1 MYWVYLYIATRFVCG
16 EIFNERFRLNRKF
29 TGKYM
34 GDKFWK
40 KDTLIWQ
47 KNWEGLFFITSLRMC
62 ETENIQLR

>member
-1 MYWVYLYIATRFVCG
+1 VYLYIATRFVCG

-40 KDTLIWQ
+40 KDTLI
-47 KNWEGLFFITSLRMC
+47 
-62 ETENIQLR
+62 